1 MEEIKTAEEIEGTE
15 LQVGYCEVC
24 GQAKQFQTTGGV
36 EQSQLDEWATDE
48 CTCTAASERR
58 LIKKR
63 QERAVEN
70 IEKLFGEKFPETAE
84 VLKTA
89 LPFIIKDQIESITIK
104 TGYDIDAKISVTAKG
119 KVKVEKKIK
128 NNISLSE

>member
-1 MEEIKTAEEIEGTE
+1 MDKIEETE
-15 LQVGYCEVC
+15 LQVGYCNEC
-24 GQAKQFQTTGGV
+24 GQARQFQTSGEV
-36 EQSQLDEWATDE
+36 EQPLLDEWATEE
-48 CTCTAASERR
+48 CKCPAASERR
-58 LIKKR
+58 TIKIR
-63 QERAVEN
+63 YERATEN
-70 IEKLFGEKFPETAE
+70 IEKLFGEKFPETVE

-89 LPFIIKDQIESITIK
+89 LPFLIKDQIESITIK